1 MTRRIPKPAEVCAA
15 LPDLQPRSVGAWLRG
30 ERSPDVEVL
39 ARILD
44 AFPHLDGR
52 WLVGELARLW
62 KAKRPT

>member
-1 MTRRIPKPAEVCAA
+1 MKRRIPRPAEVCAA

-39 ARILD
+39 SRILE

-52 WLVGELARLW
+52 WFVAELASRRA
-62 KAKRPT
+62 AKQG